1 MKPLDKKEAKNS
13 DTEAAQKRS
22 SRLPQKSGLLLL
34 CCMMATTTA
43 CGQAKKAS
51 PVNASSSQNA
61 YSSEQVI
68 QSIEQVK
75 PLDYWPTKGWK
86 TAKPEEHGVDSAA
99 LAEMVEQFKGHNL
112 HSFALIRDGYLL
124 AEGYNQETDAD
135 KRQPMYSV
143 TKSVTSAITGMAIQE
158 GILKGVDQK
167 LKDFFPEVQ
176 KDEKK
181 ANITIGNILTMTSGL
196 EWDNKG
202 DRSSNE
208 MADSP
213 NWIKYVIDKPVVAQP
228 GTVFNYSNGSSHLMS
243 GILQEALGIPINYY
257 AKSKLFDPL
266 GISNAA
272 WGVDPQGVA
281 VGGWSL
287 QLTTRDMAKFGLMY
301 LHKGQWENKEIVPS
315 KWVEASV
322 QQKVEQPIIDGTHGG
337 YGYFWWL
344 KPISNEQNEVL
355 DHDVFYASG
364 SGGQRIFVIPD
375 YNLILAVT
383 ADNQKEGYMP
393 EQMLVK
399 AAMAVR
405 SDKPLQA
412 NAEAEA
418 KLQASLKGF
427 KATADKPE

>member
-1 MKPLDKKEAKNS
+1 MEYRENREANLKDKGPTRS
-13 DTEAAQKRS
+13 FRS
-22 SRLPQKSGLLLL
+22 SLPQKGGMLLL
-34 CCMMATTTA
+34 CCMMASTA
-43 CGQAKKAS
+43 GCGEAKK
-51 PVNASSSQNA
+51 PASSKPQSA
-61 YSSEQVI
+61 YSSEQAI
-68 QSIEQVK
+68 ESIKKVK
-75 PLDYWPTKGWK
+75 SPDYWPTKGWK

-99 LAEMVEQFKGHNL
+99 LAEMVDQFKGHNL
-112 HSFALIRDGYLL
+112 HSFALIRNGYLL
-124 AEGYNQETDAD
+124 AEGYNQDTDAD

-143 TKSVTSAITGMAIQE
+143 TKSFTSAITGMAIEE
-158 GILKGVDQK
+158 GILTGVDQK

-176 KDEKK
+176 EDQKK
-181 ANITIGNILTMTSGL
+181 ANITLDNLLTMTSGL

-213 NWIKYVIDKPVVAQP
+213 NWIKYVLNKPVVAQS

-243 GILQEALGIPINYY
+243 GILQEAIGIPISYY

-272 WGVDPQGVA
+272 WGTDPQGVS

-301 LHKGQWENKEIVPS
+301 LHEGQWDGQNIVPR
-315 KWVEASV
+315 KWVEASIKQRV
-322 QQKVEQPIIDGTHGG
+322 KQPIIDGTQGG

-344 KPISNEQNEVL
+344 KPIASEQNEML

-399 AAMAVR
+399 AALAVR
-405 SDKPLQA
+405 SDKPLKA
-412 NAEAEA
+412 SSEAEA
-418 KLQASLKGF
+418 KLAASLKSF